1 MTDTSHLERATQV
14 QILTHPL
21 YIRIKTEILD
31 VNIIR
36 DANMS
41 KKSIT
46 TVGKTVEYAYVIK
59 DVNIDNVSLEKYAV
73 KCSSDIESAWVKP
86 SSENSEDQIV
96 EVVLQEKISNIT
108 LSAKADVVDN
118 ASKNGGKIIQD
129 FITDIPKRG
138 KKVYIS
144 ELKFFKEVGEVG
156 NVEKIE

>member
-1 MTDTSHLERATQV
+1 MCL
-14 QILTHPL
+14 
-21 YIRIKTEILD
+21 KTEMLD
-31 VNIIR
+31 VNFIR

-46 TVGKTVEYAYVIK
+46 TIGKTVDYAYIIK
-59 DVNIDNVSLEKYAV
+59 DVNIDNVSLEKYAA
-73 KCSSDIESAWVKP
+73 KCSSDIESAWANP

-108 LSAKADVVDN
+108 LLAKANVVDI

-129 FITDIPKRG
+129 FITEVPKRG

-144 ELKFFKEVGEVG
+144 ELIFFKEVGEVG
-156 NVEKIE
+156 EIEDIGEVGKAGEVVEIEKED